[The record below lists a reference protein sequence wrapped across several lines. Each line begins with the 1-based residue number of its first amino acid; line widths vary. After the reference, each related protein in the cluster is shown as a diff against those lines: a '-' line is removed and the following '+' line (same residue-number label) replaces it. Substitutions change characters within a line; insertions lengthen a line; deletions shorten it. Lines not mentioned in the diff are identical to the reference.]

1 MIILTVDQAKQWMKE
16 IQKRMEV
23 NKDQLTALDQAIGDG
38 DHGINMERGFREVV
52 EKIDDT
58 EYESVSD
65 VLKSA
70 AMTLT
75 AKVGGASG
83 PLYGTAFLKMATAL
97 QDKEVNKQNFKAAID
112 AALEGL
118 KMRGNAEFGE
128 KTMFDVWY
136 QVAEFLAVE
145 KVEDWEEMIEAC
157 QATIEDTRSLVA
169 TKGRASYLK
178 ERSLGHVDPGSMSS
192 FYIFEA
198 LVTVLEVEEQ
208 K

>member
-1 MIILTVDQAKQWMKE
+1 MIILTVEQAKQWMYE

-52 EKIDDT
+52 KKINDT

-83 PLYGTAFLKMATAL
+83 PLYGTAFLKMATEL
-97 QDKEVNKQNFKAAID
+97 QDKEVNQQHFKSAID
-112 AALEGL
+112 AALEGI
-118 KMRGNAEFGE
+118 KMRGKAEFGE
-128 KTMFDVWY
+128 KTMYDVWY
-136 QVAEFLAVE
+136 QVAEFLAAE
-145 KVEDWEEMIEAC
+145 KVEDWEELIEAC
-157 QATIEDTRSLVA
+157 QATIEDTRQLVA
-169 TKGRASYLK
+169 TKGRASYLN

-192 FYIFEA
+192 FYIFES
-198 LVTVLEVEEQ
+198 LVAVLEVEE
-208 K
+208 